1 MNIIEATKKALE
13 ENKAITNPDANEVG
27 IVFVPTNSE
36 PLGIVIVGT
45 EPYSVKEEGVYKE
58 KRPAPQRYWN
68 PTGEDLLRDDWEL
81 Y

>member
-13 ENKAITNPDANEVG
+13 ENKAITNPIAKEVG
-27 IVFVPTNSE
+27 IVFVPTNSG

-45 EPYSVKEEGVYKE
+45 EPYPVKENGIYIE
-58 KRPAPQRYWN
+58 KKPAPQRYWN
-68 PTGEDLLRDDWEL
+68 PTGADLVREDWEL